1 MISHLQAGILVVEV
15 GILAFAALVG
25 LVKSL

>member
-1 MISHLQAGILVVEV
+1 MISHLQAGILVIEV
-15 GILAFAALVG
+15 GVLAFCALVG